1 MGAVVTVG
9 RDVDPAAFG
18 PQPEQIRIERY
29 VPQESVLPSC
39 DLTINHGG
47 SGSTVG
53 ALSFGLPM
61 VIIPLGADQALT
73 AERCEDLG
81 VAILLDAMRL
91 TPRDVRDAIRAVL
104 GEPSYRAGAERIRD
118 EIADLPEAGA
128 AVPLIER
135 LTERS

>member
-1 MGAVVTVG
+1 MRSRFAGSGDLFPRVLEGLREAAVGAVVTVG

-53 ALSFGLPM
+53 ALSF
-61 VIIPLGADQALT
+61 
-73 AERCEDLG
+73 RW
-81 VAILLDAMRL
+81 
-91 TPRDVRDAIRAVL
+91 
-104 GEPSYRAGAERIRD
+104 
-118 EIADLPEAGA
+118 
-128 AVPLIER
+128 
-135 LTERS
+135 